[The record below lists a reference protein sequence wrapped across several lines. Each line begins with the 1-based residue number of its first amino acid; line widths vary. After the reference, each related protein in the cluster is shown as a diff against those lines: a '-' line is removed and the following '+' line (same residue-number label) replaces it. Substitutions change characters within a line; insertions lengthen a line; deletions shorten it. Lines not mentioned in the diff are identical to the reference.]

1 MNASHSR
8 AILGRCVLKRHASRR
23 SSSIALAA
31 SSHRLDR
38 KEKKEAYSA
47 KPRIFFVDKESYR
60 QRSLQASLFST
71 SNKPAFDPF
80 SASSSKIL
88 KQADEELSPEELA
101 LKRALESYP
110 DDTYGVL
117 DDLQHAY
124 MDLGYWQEALGIE
137 RTKCQDYLPDT
148 DEYADSIHAQG
159 KLFLRQQDFRNAQK
173 LYAQALE
180 YFTVTNNSVQRGHV
194 LISMAGWHYFRNR
207 LDDSLELLCESE
219 SLLDTNPTLLVKCLD
234 NQGLIHRLWGDYE
247 TALDKYRQALQVV
260 VDEETRQALT
270 LHVADM
276 LSALEEMDQALQV
289 YRELFESTQNQ
300 GMQGVLLH
308 NIAMIHVDQGDYDMA
323 VEEFNLALDVKRQTG
338 GENNPEVAKT
348 LNALGALYGG
358 ILDQKTQAMDYFR
371 QALMIARIN
380 ADDKEDDPDVL
391 HALRNLTALEKEIK
405 R

>member
-1 MNASHSR
+1 MSYSR
-8 AILGRCVLKRHASRR
+8 SVLGRCVLKRHASRQ
-23 SSSIALAA
+23 SSSIALA

-38 KEKKEAYSA
+38 NEKKEACFP
-47 KPRIFFVDKESYR
+47 KPQSFLIEKEPYR
-60 QRSLQASLFST
+60 QRSLQVSFFST
-71 SNKPAFDPF
+71 SNKPAFNPF

-88 KQADEELSPEELA
+88 KQVDEELSPEELT
-101 LKRALESYP
+101 LKRALESYR
-110 DDTYGVL
+110 DDTDGFL
-117 DDLQHAY
+117 DDLQQAY
-124 MDLGYWQEALGIE
+124 MDLGYWKEALGIE
-137 RTKCQDYLPDT
+137 QTKCRDYSQDT

-159 KLFLRQQDFRNAQK
+159 KLFLRQEDFRNAQK
-173 LYAQALE
+173 LYAEALE
-180 YFTVTNNSVQRGHV
+180 YFTVNNNNVQRGHV

-207 LDDSLELLCESE
+207 LDESLELLCESE

-247 TALDKYRQALQVV
+247 MALDKYRQALQVV
-260 VDEETRQALT
+260 VDEETRQALS

-276 LSALEEMDQALQV
+276 LSALEEMDQALEV
-289 YRELFESTQNQ
+289 YTELFESTQNQ

-338 GENNPEVAKT
+338 GETNPEVYKT

-358 ILDQKTQAMDYFR
+358 ILDQKAQAMDCFR
-371 QALMIARIN
+371 QALMIARIH
-380 ADDKEDDPDVL
+380 ADDPENDPDVL
-391 HALRNLTALEKEIK
+391 QALRNLTALEKEMQ

>member
-1 MNASHSR
+1 MSHSR
-8 AILGRCVLKRHASRR
+8 VILGRCVLKRRATHRQST
-23 SSSIALAA
+23 SIALAT
-31 SSHRLDR
+31 SSHRLYR

-47 KPRIFFVDKESYR
+47 KPQSFLLEKEPYR
-60 QRSLQASLFST
+60 QRSFQVSLFSST
-71 SNKPAFDPF
+71 NKPAFDPF

-88 KQADEELSPEELA
+88 KQADDELSPEELA
-101 LKRALESYP
+101 LKRTLESYR
-110 DDTYGVL
+110 DDIDGTL
-117 DDLQHAY
+117 DDLQQAY
-124 MDLGYWQEALGIE
+124 MGLGYWQEALGVE
-137 RTKCQDYLPDT
+137 QTKCRDYSPDT

-159 KLFLRQQDFRNAQK
+159 KLFLRQEDFRNAQK

-180 YFTVTNNSVQRGHV
+180 YFTVNDNNVQRGHV

-207 LDDSLELLCESE
+207 LDESLELLCEAE

-260 VDEETRQALT
+260 VDEETRQALS

-276 LSALEEMDQALQV
+276 LSALEESDQALEV
-289 YRELFESTQNQ
+289 YQELFESTQNE

-338 GENNPEVAKT
+338 GESNPEVAKT

-358 ILDQKTQAMDYFR
+358 ILDQKTQAMGCLKE
-371 QALMIARIN
+371 ALMIARIN
-380 ADDKEDDPDVL
+380 AGDSENDPDVL
-391 HALRNLTALEKEIK
+391 HALRNLTALEKEMQK
-405 R
+405 